1 MSRPKLIT
9 IPISHY
15 CEKAR
20 WALERAGVAYDEEG
34 HAPLLHWKA
43 TLPLHAR
50 TVPILV
56 TTGSVLTEST
66 DIVRW
71 ADARTTNA
79 HLYPDD
85 PQLRREVDELVEL
98 FDRKLGPAT
107 RRFAYFH
114 VLPNRKRALEL
125 VTTGVPDSERKVMSS
140 LWMPITT
147 MMRRGMNVNAHGAER
162 SLARIRAIFAE
173 VEGRLSDRRKYLVG
187 DAFSAADLAFAALA
201 SPVIGPSQ
209 NAFSPPLELYPE
221 VMRRE
226 ATALRDTVAGKF
238 ALRMWREERPRGQS
252 ASL

>member
-1 MSRPKLIT
+1 VSRPKLIT

-34 HAPLLHWKA
+34 HAPLLHWRA
-43 TLPLHAR
+43 TFPLHAR

-56 TTGSVLTEST
+56 TTGAVLTEST

-71 ADARTTNA
+71 ADARTTES

-107 RRFAYFH
+107 RRYAYFH
-114 VLPNRKRALEL
+114 VLPHKKRALEL
-125 VTTGVPDSERKVMSS
+125 VSTGVSDSERKMIST
-140 LWMPITT
+140 LWTPITT
-147 MMRRGMNVNAHGAER
+147 LMRRGMKVNEQGADR
-162 SLARIRAIFAE
+162 SMARIRAIFAE
-173 VEGRLSDRRKYLVG
+173 VEGRLSDGRRYLVG

-201 SPVIGPSQ
+201 SPVLGPSQ
-209 NAFSPPLELYPE
+209 NAFMPPI
-221 VMRRE
+221 E
-226 ATALRDTVAGKF
+226 AWPPSMQPAGHALRETVAGKF
-238 ALRMWREERPRGQS
+238 ALRMWREERPRP
-252 ASL
+252 